1 MEALIAVVAIFFGI
15 VVVMALLAVFI
26 AFSSMYNGWVLM
38 KLWEW
43 FIIPVFHL
51 PMLTLP
57 AAMGLSL
64 VVHFL
69 TYQHQSTSDTKG
81 TEEEEKKK
89 RIRIFV
95 QIFLRP
101 LIVLGIGYVI
111 HLYM

>member
-1 MEALIAVVAIFFGI
+1 MEILAGALAVLVAIVGVF
-15 VVVMALLAVFI
+15 VLLALFI

-43 FIIPVFHL
+43 FIVPVFHL

-69 TYQHQSTSDTKG
+69 TYNQQRTSDTNG
-81 TEEEEKKK
+81 TEEEKKK
-89 RIRIFV
+89 KMIHVFV

-101 LIVLGIGYVI
+101 LIVLGIGYGI